1 MRSAL
6 SQGKKKQWAKR
17 PQKKTVGLAVMGNM
31 VNVLS
36 GCWMAA
42 FYAMEYVWTTLGWN
56 LKVPTPPLLSA
67 RISPLLPSRALL
79 HLISRHFIS
88 IPPLWCVFVYA
99 LPAGGP
105 SGSGIACG
113 CHTCGAVD
121 GVSCDA
127 VSCRYYDL
135 YIMFLLIA
143 LLLSLHNIFV
153 KKI

>member
-56 LKVPTPPLLSA
+56 LKVPTL
-67 RISPLLPSRALL
+67 
-79 HLISRHFIS
+79 
-88 IPPLWCVFVYA
+88 
-99 LPAGGP
+99 
-105 SGSGIACG
+105 
-113 CHTCGAVD
+113 
-121 GVSCDA
+121 
-127 VSCRYYDL
+127 
-135 YIMFLLIA
+135 
-143 LLLSLHNIFV
+143 
-153 KKI
+153 